1 MVMSSKD
8 VRRQARAARRAL
20 PSPKPRCAASG
31 KVQFDSVEDAAAEI
45 RFRAALH
52 ASDGSK
58 VPVRSYVCDSCDH
71 FHLTSM
77 PGEPA

>member
-1 MVMSSKD
+1 MVISSKD
-8 VRRQARAARRAL
+8 LKRQARAARRAL

-31 KVQFDSVEDAAAEI
+31 KVQYDSADDAAAEI
-45 RFRAALH
+45 RFGSALH

-58 VPVRSYVCDSCDH
+58 VPVRSYVCHSCDL

-77 PGEPA
+77 PEQS